1 MMQSIQSRLKK
12 KKAALISAALAVA
25 LLASGLSTASAQ
37 QSAAAC
43 VITKTDTN
51 PFFVNIRNAAIVE
64 GQKLN
69 IKVTAHAGR
78 EDGDTAGQ
86 VDAVEACILAG
97 AKGILITPSD
107 DRAIVPVLQQARD
120 AGLLVLAI
128 DTPVSPYDAVDGTYA
143 TDNFNAGILIGQWAK
158 AKLGD
163 EADKA
168 RIAFLDVHNSQV
180 TVDVNRSQ
188 GFMHGFGID
197 IGNPAVIGDEKD
209 PRIVG
214 HDITQG
220 NEEGGRR
227 AMENLLQVDP
237 LLNVVYTV
245 NEPAA
250 AGAYEA
256 LKAVGREKEVIMVS
270 VDGGCQGVRNIAD
283 GSLMATAQQYPSQ
296 MAKMGIQ
303 ALRHWLDTGEK
314 PATQAGKE
322 FIDTGV
328 KLVTDQPLEGLD
340 SISSKEGLD
349 ICWGN

>member
-1 MMQSIQSRLKK
+1 MPQSTSLRSKK
-12 KKAALISAALAVA
+12 YPVIAALAAA
-25 LLASGLSTASAQ
+25 LLAGGISSAFAQ
-37 QSAAAC
+37 QAADAC

-51 PFFVNIRNAAIVE
+51 PFFVNIRNAAIEE
-64 GQKLN
+64 GRKLN
-69 IKVTAHAGR
+69 INVSAHAGR

-97 AKGILITPSD
+97 AKGILITASD

-120 AGLLVLAI
+120 AGMLVLAL
-128 DTPVSPYDAVDGTYA
+128 DTPVSPHDAVDGTYA
-143 TDNFNAGILIGQWAK
+143 TDNFNAGVLIGQWAK

-163 EADKA
+163 AADKA

-188 GFMHGFGID
+188 GFMQGFGID
-197 IGNPAVIGDEKD
+197 IGNPAIIGDEKD
-209 PRIVG
+209 GRIVG
-214 HDITQG
+214 HDITLG

-314 PATQAGKE
+314 PALQEGKE

>member
-1 MMQSIQSRLKK
+1 MPHPRIISATYRTII
-12 KKAALISAALAVA
+12 AALTATALLGSMASSALA
-25 LLASGLSTASAQ
+25 Q
-37 QSAAAC
+37 QAAEAC

-51 PFFVNIRNAAIVE
+51 PFFVNIRNAAIEE
-64 GQKLN
+64 GRKLN
-69 IKVTAHAGR
+69 ITVSAHAGR
-78 EDGDTAGQ
+78 EDGDTAAQ

-120 AGLLVLAI
+120 AGILVLAI
-128 DTPVSPYDAVDGTYA
+128 DTPVSPYDAVDGTFA

-158 AKLGD
+158 AKLGAD
-163 EADKA
+163 ADKA

-180 TVDVNRSQ
+180 IVDVNRSQ

-197 IGNPAVIGDEKD
+197 IGNRAIIGDEND

-214 HDITQG
+214 HDITLG

-227 AMENLLQVDP
+227 AMENLLQIDP
-237 LLNVVYTV
+237 SLNVVYTV

-256 LKAVGREKEVIMVS
+256 LKAVGREKDVIMVS
-270 VDGGCQGVRNIAD
+270 VDGGCQGVRNIAE
-283 GSLMATAQQYPSQ
+283 GSLMATAQQYPSR
-296 MAKMGIQ
+296 MAQMGIQ
-303 ALRHWLDTGEK
+303 ALRHWLDSGEK
-314 PATQAGKE
+314 PVLAAGQE

-328 KLVTDQPLEGLD
+328 SLVTDQPLEGLD
-340 SISSKEGLD
+340 SISSQQGLER
-349 ICWGN
+349 CWGN